1 MIRPGYARAVAGTQ
15 PPDDRRTSVLLA
27 DDDERFRSLVRGLL
41 EDDGYAVVAE
51 ACTAREAVRLAGE
64 VWPDVAVLDL
74 IMPWADGG
82 DRLDEAGLLA
92 AEHIREQVPR
102 ARVVILSSLFDQQVR
117 RRAEALGAV
126 YVEKAAGIDALERAM
141 EVGARR

>member
-1 MIRPGYARAVAGTQ
+1 VAGAQ
-15 PPDDRRTSVLLA
+15 PPDDRLTSVLLA

-74 IMPWADGG
+74 IMPWADGDG
-82 DRLDEAGLLA
+82 LDEAGLLA

-102 ARVVILSSLFDQQVR
+102 ARVVILSSLFDQRVR

-126 YVEKAAGIDALERAM
+126 YVEKAAGVDALEQAM
-141 EVGARR
+141 EAGARR

>member
-1 MIRPGYARAVAGTQ
+1 VAGTQ

-51 ACTAREAVRLAGE
+51 ACTAREAARLAGDLR
-64 VWPDVAVLDL
+64 PDVAILDL
-74 IMPWADGG
+74 IMPWAGG

-92 AEHIREQVPR
+92 AEHIREQVPGT
-102 ARVVILSSLFDQQVR
+102 RVVILSSLFDQQVQ

-126 YVEKAAGIDALERAM
+126 YVEKAEGIDALERAM